1 MTQADLDLLKSRSP
15 DISKITAP
23 TLLIQGTADTLF
35 SLQEADTT
43 AQTLMANGVPTQVI
57 WFCGGHGVCLHNP
70 LDPTDGAVIK
80 QTTLAWLDHYVMG
93 LPESTGPQFQ
103 WVDQRGQWYSSNT
116 YPVTPGAQI
125 VTSSDEARSLPLVPY
140 LGGSGIPFV
149 PFAFKAPYAL
159 NLKVPAATTTTYV
172 VGAPKLSLTY
182 SGTGSSTH
190 VYAQL
195 VDNTTGLVLSNLATP
210 IPVTL
215 DGQSHTIDIPLEPV
229 AYTMRPGASVTLQLV
244 GSAGLYA
251 SVIPTSG
258 VLDVT
263 NMQLTLP
270 TADPTS
276 VTPTTV
282 V

>member
-1 MTQADLDLLKSRSP
+1 
-15 DISKITAP
+15 
-23 TLLIQGTADTLF
+23 
-35 SLQEADTT
+35 
-43 AQTLMANGVPTQVI
+43 
-57 WFCGGHGVCLHNP
+57 
-70 LDPTDGAVIK
+70 
-80 QTTLAWLDHYVMG
+80 
-93 LPESTGPQFQ
+93 
-103 WVDQRGQWYSSNT
+103 
-116 YPVTPGAQI
+116 VTPGAQI
-125 VTSSDEARSLPLVPY
+125 VTASDEARSLPLVPY